1 MSSRIRIN
9 DWVCLLAFMLA
20 ACQPAAP
27 AQTLTPQPTEPQA
40 SPTPTPAFSTAP
52 FSDSLLLAVMKN
64 QGSGSEIY
72 PVDPLTGR
80 PLEGYA
86 PIQAKNYAYAFS
98 QDMGQLALIT
108 FAGDHAPF
116 DSRLHLLSLNDWT
129 DQVFDLKFDGW
140 VNAIRFSPNSEM
152 LVIAYGDSGGRLM
165 IFDAASGTARAQA
178 ETEIMVRLMQ
188 FSKDGKSLMLY
199 GPSQPR
205 STGVSPA
212 APKAILL
219 AVRDLSVQWTS
230 DLAGVR
236 DGLFPK
242 TDKVDDLHA
251 PGQAWYFTPAIA
263 FAPDRDALYIVHA
276 DEDRFTSV
284 DFSLRSVRTVDIRPR
299 LTWFEQW
306 LMLGASV
313 AHAKFMDGTDKQM
326 VISPDGRRL
335 YVVGIDSASS
345 QLQDGTWDMRRTP
358 LGLQV
363 IDAADGTEIGHY
375 ETDATN
381 LAISPDGR
389 KLYLRGWNE
398 GATTFGPWT
407 EIFDTA
413 SGERTAAPPDL
424 DLVPTQTMGGRPIL
438 VSTRPISEVRFEL
451 AALDPESL
459 MLLNKLYVSEYGSW
473 LIP

>member
-1 MSSRIRIN
+1 MLIRIR
-9 DWVCLLAFMLA
+9 CSLLIGLWAAVAA

-27 AQTLTPQPTEPQA
+27 APTFTPHPIKAQA
-40 SPTPTPAFSTAP
+40 SSTPTPAFSSAP
-52 FSDSLLLAVMKN
+52 FSDSLLLTVVKN
-64 QGSGSEIY
+64 QGSGSDIY

-80 PLEGYA
+80 PLEGYP
-86 PIQAKNYAYAFS
+86 PIHAKNYVYAFS
-98 QDMGQLALIT
+98 PDVEQLALIT
-108 FAGDHAPF
+108 FAGDPTPF
-116 DSRLHLLSLNDWT
+116 ESQLHLLSLKDWR
-129 DQVFDLKFDGW
+129 DQVFDLKLDGW
-140 VNAIRFSPNSEM
+140 VNTIRFSPDSGM
-152 LVIAYGDSGGRLM
+152 LAIAYGDSGNRLM
-165 IFDAASGTARAQA
+165 VLDAASGTARAQA
-178 ETEIMVRLMQ
+178 ETEIIVRLMR
-188 FSKDGKSLMLY
+188 FSKDGTSLMLY
-199 GPSQPR
+199 GPPQPR
-205 STGVSPA
+205 STRVSPA

-284 DFSLRSVRTVDIRPR
+284 DFSLRLVRTVDIRPR
-299 LTWFEQW
+299 LSWFEQL
-306 LMLGASV
+306 LMLGASA
-313 AHAKFMDGTDKQM
+313 AHAKVMDGTDKQM
-326 VISPDGRRL
+326 VISPDGGRL
-335 YVVGIDSASS
+335 YVVGIDTASS
-345 QLQDGTWDMRRTP
+345 QHKDGTWDMRRTP

-363 IDAADGTEIGHY
+363 IDAADGTQIGHY
-375 ETDATN
+375 ATDATN

-398 GATTFGPWT
+398 RATTYAPWT
-407 EIFDTA
+407 EIFDLA

-424 DLVPTQTMGGRPIL
+424 DLVPTQTMGGWPIL
-438 VSTRPISEVRFEL
+438 VSSRPISEVRFEL
-451 AALDPESL
+451 AVLDPQSL
-459 MLLNKLYVSEYGSW
+459 MLLNRLYVTEYGSW